1 MQTPRRTQP
10 PSLDG
15 ADRRQHPRVLTLRT
29 AKLSWAGHDEPVD
42 CAVLDIS
49 AGGARVLVPEG
60 AKIPD
65 IVALEI
71 DQREEHDPPR
81 VCKVAWRAG
90 AKLGLQFEK

>member
-1 MQTPRRTQP
+1 MLTPRRTQAP
-10 PSLDG
+10 TLDG
-15 ADRRQHPRVLTLRT
+15 SDRRQHPRVLTLRT
-29 AKLSWAGHDEPVD
+29 AKLSWADHEPVD

-71 DQREEHDPPR
+71 DQREESDPPR